1 MCKTLTSIVYY
12 SMIANTA
19 WMFVEAL
26 FLHAR
31 LTVNVFNKSDPF
43 YAYYFIGWGNVAFF
57 YARRRQH
64 QCPRRLPVAAS

>member
-1 MCKTLTSIVYY
+1 MCKSLTAIVYY

-31 LTVNVFNKSDPF
+31 LTVSVFKKSDPLC
-43 YAYYFIGWGNVAFF
+43 AYYFIGWGN
-57 YARRRQH
+57 
-64 QCPRRLPVAAS
+64 